1 MDQKQIADR
10 AQFRRYAE
18 AALAGMDIPPDYSKG
33 PCNGAISDRAFELA
47 SRMMLAE
54 GQAFERYEIL
64 ALEAITADE
73 RARHAEGS

>member
-18 AALAGMDIPPDYSKG
+18 AALAG
-33 PCNGAISDRAFELA
+33 ISSDADTDSIETAKLAFDRAIA
-47 SRMMLAE
+47 MMLHE
-54 GQAFERYEIL
+54 SRYWEIYQL
-64 ALEAITADE
+64 HALEAITADE

>member
-1 MDQKQIADR
+1 MDAKQTADR
-10 AQFRRYAE
+10 AQFMRYAE
-18 AALAGMDIPPDYSKG
+18 AALSGLLYDRMEFDTDRHIAV
-33 PCNGAISDRAFELA
+33 RAFDLA
-47 SRMMLAE
+47 TAMMLAE

>member
-1 MDQKQIADR
+1 MDAKQIADR

-18 AALAGMDIPPDYSKG
+18 AALAGILSTGLDCPNVAGTAYG
-33 PCNGAISDRAFELA
+33 VATA
-47 SRMMLAE
+47 MMIAE

-64 ALEAITADE
+64 ALEAITDDE